1 MSADSLNYRIGVDV
15 GDRSVGLAAIEFDDD
30 GFPIKKLA
38 MVTFRH
44 DGGMDPATGKT
55 PKSRK
60 ETAGVARRTMRM
72 RRRKKKRIKEL
83 DKKLRDL
90 GYFVPRDEE
99 PQTYEAWSSRA
110 RLAESRFE
118 DPQEC
123 GEHLVRAVRHM
134 ARHRGWRNP
143 WWSFSQLEEASQKSS
158 ETFGRILERAQHE
171 WGERVSDNATLG
183 MLGALAANNNI
194 LLRPRRYEHNPKTGK
209 NAEKLNVRGQE
220 PILLD
225 KVRQEDVLAELRR
238 ICKVQG
244 IEDQYPEL
252 AHTVFTQVRPYVPT
266 ERVGKD
272 PLQPMKIRAS
282 RASLEFQE
290 FRIRDAVAN
299 LRIRV
304 GGSERRPLTEE
315 EYDRAVD
322 YLMEYSDTAP
332 PTWGEVADELEIA
345 ENTLIAPVIDDVRLN
360 VAPYDRSSAIVEAKL
375 KRKTQARQWWDDDAN
390 LDLRSQ
396 LILLVSDATDDTAR
410 IAENSGLLEV
420 FESWSD
426 EEKQTLQD
434 LKFDSGRA
442 AYSIDT
448 LNKLNAYM
456 HEHRVGLHEARQNV
470 FGVSDTWRPPRDRLD
485 EPTGQPTVDRVLT
498 IVRRFIL
505 DCERAWGCPQKIVV
519 EHARTG
525 LMGPSQRADV
535 LKEIARNRNANER
548 IRQEL
553 REGGIEAPNRADIR
567 RNSIIQDQESQ
578 CLYCGKEVGVLT
590 AELDHIVPRAGGGS
604 SKRENLAAVCRACN
618 ASKGSRPFAVWAG
631 PARLERTIL
640 RLRELQAFKTKSKK
654 RTLNAIIRRLK
665 QREEDEPIDERSLAS
680 TSYAATSIR
689 ERLEQHFNDDLPDG
703 FAPVSVD
710 VYGGSLTRESRRA
723 GGIDKSIMLRGQ
735 SDKNRFDVRHHAI
748 DAAVMT
754 LLNPSVAVTLEQRR
768 MLKQEN
774 DYSSP
779 RVQHDNGWR
788 DFIGRGEAS
797 QSKFLHWKKT
807 AVVLADL
814 ISEAIEQDTIPVVNP
829 LRLRPQNGSV
839 HKDTVEAVLERT
851 VGDSWTDKQVSRIV
865 DPNTYIAFLSLLGR
879 KKELD
884 ADHQRLVSVSAG
896 VKLLADERVQIFPEE
911 AASILTP
918 RGVVKIGD
926 SIHHAR
932 LYGWKNQRGDIQVG
946 MLRVF
951 GAEFPWFMRESGVKD
966 ILRVPIPQGSQS
978 YRDLAATTRKFIE
991 NGQAT
996 EFGWITQN
1004 DEIEI
1009 SAEEYLATD
1018 KGDILSDFLGVLPEI
1033 RWKVTGIEDNRR
1045 IRLRPLLL
1053 SSEAIPNMLNGRLL
1067 TQEEHDLIALVI
1079 NKGVRVVVSTFLAL
1093 PSTKII
1099 RRNNLGIPRWRGN
1112 GHLPTSLDIQRAATQ
1127 ALEGRD

>member
-1 MSADSLNYRIGVDV
+1 MSADSLNYRVGVDV

-30 GFPIKKLA
+30 GFPLKKLA

-72 RRRKKKRIKEL
+72 RRRKKKRLKDL

-99 PQTYEAWSSRA
+99 PQTYEAWSSRT

-118 DPQEC
+118 DPHER

-143 WWSFSQLEEASQKSS
+143 WWSFSQLEEASQEPS

-171 WGERVSDNATLG
+171 WSERVSDNATLG

-252 AHTVFTQVRPYVPT
+252 AHAVFTQVRPYVPT

-322 YLMEYSDTAP
+322 YLMEYSDTTP

-410 IAENSGLLEV
+410 VAENSGLLEV

-456 HEHRVGLHEARQNV
+456 HEHRV
-470 FGVSDTWRPPRDRLD
+470 
-485 EPTGQPTVDRVLT
+485 
-498 IVRRFIL
+498 
-505 DCERAWGCPQKIVV
+505 
-519 EHARTG
+519 
-525 LMGPSQRADV
+525 
-535 LKEIARNRNANER
+535 
-548 IRQEL
+548 
-553 REGGIEAPNRADIR
+553 
-567 RNSIIQDQESQ
+567 
-578 CLYCGKEVGVLT
+578 
-590 AELDHIVPRAGGGS
+590 
-604 SKRENLAAVCRACN
+604 VCM
-618 ASKGSRPFAVWAG
+618 K
-631 PARLERTIL
+631 
-640 RLRELQAFKTKSKK
+640 
-654 RTLNAIIRRLK
+654 
-665 QREEDEPIDERSLAS
+665 
-680 TSYAATSIR
+680 
-689 ERLEQHFNDDLPDG
+689 
-703 FAPVSVD
+703 
-710 VYGGSLTRESRRA
+710 
-723 GGIDKSIMLRGQ
+723 
-735 SDKNRFDVRHHAI
+735 
-748 DAAVMT
+748 
-754 LLNPSVAVTLEQRR
+754 
-768 MLKQEN
+768 
-774 DYSSP
+774 
-779 RVQHDNGWR
+779 
-788 DFIGRGEAS
+788 
-797 QSKFLHWKKT
+797 
-807 AVVLADL
+807 
-814 ISEAIEQDTIPVVNP
+814 
-829 LRLRPQNGSV
+829 
-839 HKDTVEAVLERT
+839 
-851 VGDSWTDKQVSRIV
+851 
-865 DPNTYIAFLSLLGR
+865 LGR
-879 KKELD
+879 MF
-884 ADHQRLVSVSAG
+884 S
-896 VKLLADERVQIFPEE
+896 
-911 AASILTP
+911 
-918 RGVVKIGD
+918 
-926 SIHHAR
+926 
-932 LYGWKNQRGDIQVG
+932 
-946 MLRVF
+946 
-951 GAEFPWFMRESGVKD
+951 EFPIHG
-966 ILRVPIPQGSQS
+966 
-978 YRDLAATTRKFIE
+978 A
-991 NGQAT
+991 
-996 EFGWITQN
+996 
-1004 DEIEI
+1004 
-1009 SAEEYLATD
+1009 
-1018 KGDILSDFLGVLPEI
+1018 
-1033 RWKVTGIEDNRR
+1033 
-1045 IRLRPLLL
+1045 RP
-1053 SSEAIPNMLNGRLL
+1053 
-1067 TQEEHDLIALVI
+1067 VI
-1079 NKGVRVVVSTFLAL
+1079 V
-1093 PSTKII
+1093 
-1099 RRNNLGIPRWRGN
+1099 
-1112 GHLPTSLDIQRAATQ
+1112 
-1127 ALEGRD
+1127 

>member
-30 GFPIKKLA
+30 GFPLKKLA

-72 RRRKKKRIKEL
+72 RRRKKKRLKDL

-118 DPQEC
+118 DPHER

-143 WWSFSQLEEASQKSS
+143 WWSFSQLEEASQEPS

-252 AHTVFTQVRPYVPT
+252 AHAVFTQVRPYVPT

-505 DCERAWGCPQKIVV
+505 DCERAWGRPQKIVV

-535 LKEIARNRNANER
+535 LKEITRNRNANER

-553 REGGIEAPNRADIR
+553 RAGGVENPNRADIR

-631 PARLERTIL
+631 PARLERTIQ

-654 RTLNAIIRRLK
+654 RMLNAIIRRLK
-665 QREEDEPIDERSLAS
+665 QREEDEPMEERSLAS

-779 RVQHDNGWR
+779 RGQHDNGWR

-797 QSKFLHWKKT
+797 QSKFLYWKKT

-814 ISEAIEQDTIPVVNP
+814 ISEAIAQDTIPVVNP

-865 DPNTYIAFLSLLGR
+865 DPDTYIAFLSLLGK
-879 KKELD
+879 KKELE

-896 VKLLADERVQIFPEE
+896 VKLLAEERVQIFPEE

-978 YRDLAATTRKFIE
+978 YRDLAPTVRKNIE
-991 NGQAT
+991 NDKAV
-996 EFGWITQN
+996 EFGWFTQN
-1004 DEIEI
+1004 DELEI
-1009 SAEEYLATD
+1009 DPFDYIQHGGKDKLARF
-1018 KGDILSDFLGVLPEI
+1018 LSYMPES
-1033 RWKVTGIEDNRR
+1033 RWRIDGISMNNKLR
-1045 IRLRPLLL
+1045 IRPNLL
-1053 SSEAIPNMLNGRLL
+1053 SGEELPAKVYGKELSEEQYKLL
-1067 TQEEHDLIALVI
+1067 EETLKTGLIIATEGLLSLKSARIV
-1079 NKGVRVVVSTFLAL
+1079 
-1093 PSTKII
+1093 

-1112 GHLPTSLDIQRAATQ
+1112 GHLPTSLDIQRAAAQ

>member
-1 MSADSLNYRIGVDV
+1 M
-15 GDRSVGLAAIEFDDD
+15 
-30 GFPIKKLA
+30 
-38 MVTFRH
+38 
-44 DGGMDPATGKT
+44 
-55 PKSRK
+55 
-60 ETAGVARRTMRM
+60 
-72 RRRKKKRIKEL
+72 
-83 DKKLRDL
+83 
-90 GYFVPRDEE
+90 
-99 PQTYEAWSSRA
+99 
-110 RLAESRFE
+110 
-118 DPQEC
+118 
-123 GEHLVRAVRHM
+123 
-134 ARHRGWRNP
+134 
-143 WWSFSQLEEASQKSS
+143 
-158 ETFGRILERAQHE
+158 
-171 WGERVSDNATLG
+171 
-183 MLGALAANNNI
+183 
-194 LLRPRRYEHNPKTGK
+194 
-209 NAEKLNVRGQE
+209 
-220 PILLD
+220 
-225 KVRQEDVLAELRR
+225 
-238 ICKVQG
+238 
-244 IEDQYPEL
+244 
-252 AHTVFTQVRPYVPT
+252 
-266 ERVGKD
+266 
-272 PLQPMKIRAS
+272 
-282 RASLEFQE
+282 
-290 FRIRDAVAN
+290 
-299 LRIRV
+299 
-304 GGSERRPLTEE
+304 
-315 EYDRAVD
+315 
-322 YLMEYSDTAP
+322 
-332 PTWGEVADELEIA
+332 
-345 ENTLIAPVIDDVRLN
+345 
-360 VAPYDRSSAIVEAKL
+360 
-375 KRKTQARQWWDDDAN
+375 
-390 LDLRSQ
+390 
-396 LILLVSDATDDTAR
+396 
-410 IAENSGLLEV
+410 EV

-505 DCERAWGCPQKIVV
+505 DCERAWGRPQKIVV

-578 CLYCGKEVGVLT
+578 CLYCGKEIGVLT

-631 PARLERTIL
+631 PARLERTIQ

-654 RTLNAIIRRLK
+654 RMLNAIIRRLK

-779 RVQHDNGWR
+779 RGQHDNGWR

-797 QSKFLHWKKT
+797 QSKFLYWKKT

-814 ISEAIEQDTIPVVNP
+814 ISEAIAQDTIPVVNP

-865 DPNTYIAFLSLLGR
+865 DPDTYIAFLSLLGK
-879 KKELD
+879 KKELE

-896 VKLLADERVQIFPEE
+896 VKLLAEERVQIFPEE

-978 YRDLAATTRKFIE
+978 YRDLAPTVRKNIE
-991 NGQAT
+991 NDKAV
-996 EFGWITQN
+996 EFGWFTQN
-1004 DEIEI
+1004 DELEI
-1009 SAEEYLATD
+1009 DPFDYIQHGGKDKLARF
-1018 KGDILSDFLGVLPEI
+1018 LSYMPES
-1033 RWKVTGIEDNRR
+1033 RWRIDGISMNNKLR
-1045 IRLRPLLL
+1045 IRPNLL
-1053 SSEAIPNMLNGRLL
+1053 SGEELPAKVYGKELSEEQYKLL
-1067 TQEEHDLIALVI
+1067 EETLKTGLIIATEGLLSLKSARIV
-1079 NKGVRVVVSTFLAL
+1079 
-1093 PSTKII
+1093 

-1112 GHLPTSLDIQRAATQ
+1112 GHLPTSLDIQRAAAQ

>member
-30 GFPIKKLA
+30 GFPLKKLA

-72 RRRKKKRIKEL
+72 RRRKKKRLKDL

-118 DPQEC
+118 DPHER

-143 WWSFSQLEEASQKSS
+143 WWSFSQLEEASQEPS

-252 AHTVFTQVRPYVPT
+252 AHAVFTQVRPYVPT

-322 YLMEYSDTAP
+322 YLTEYPDSAP

-505 DCERAWGCPQKIVV
+505 DCERAWGRPQKIVV

-631 PARLERTIL
+631 PARLERTIQ

-654 RTLNAIIRRLK
+654 RMLNAIIRRLK

-797 QSKFLHWKKT
+797 QSKFLYWKKT

-814 ISEAIEQDTIPVVNP
+814 ISEAIAQDTIPVVNP

-865 DPNTYIAFLSLLGR
+865 DPDTYIAFLSLLGK
-879 KKELD
+879 KKELE

-896 VKLLADERVQIFPEE
+896 VKLLAEERVQIFPEE

-978 YRDLAATTRKFIE
+978 YRDLAPTVRKNIE
-991 NGQAT
+991 NDKAV
-996 EFGWITQN
+996 EFGWFTQN
-1004 DEIEI
+1004 DELEI
-1009 SAEEYLATD
+1009 DPFDYIQHGGKDKLARF
-1018 KGDILSDFLGVLPEI
+1018 LSYMPES
-1033 RWKVTGIEDNRR
+1033 RWRIDGISMNNKLR
-1045 IRLRPLLL
+1045 IRPNLL
-1053 SSEAIPNMLNGRLL
+1053 SGEELPAKVYGKELSEEQYKLL
-1067 TQEEHDLIALVI
+1067 EETLKTGLIIATEGLLSLKSARIV
-1079 NKGVRVVVSTFLAL
+1079 
-1093 PSTKII
+1093 

-1112 GHLPTSLDIQRAATQ
+1112 GHLPTSLDIQRAAAQ

>member
-30 GFPIKKLA
+30 GFPLKKLA

-72 RRRKKKRIKEL
+72 RRRKKKRLKDL

-118 DPQEC
+118 DPHER

-252 AHTVFTQVRPYVPT
+252 AHAVFTQVRPYVPT

-304 GGSERRPLTEE
+304 GGSERRPLNEE

-322 YLMEYSDTAP
+322 YLMEYSDTTP
-332 PTWGEVADELEIA
+332 PMWGEVADELEIA

-456 HEHRVGLHEARQNV
+456 HEHRVGLHEARQNI
-470 FGVSDTWRPPRDRLD
+470 FGVSDTWRPLRDRLD

-505 DCERAWGCPQKIVV
+505 DCERAWGRPQKIVV

-578 CLYCGKEVGVLT
+578 CLYCGKEIGVLT

-631 PARLERTIL
+631 PARLERTIQ

-703 FAPVSVD
+703 FAPVAVD

-768 MLKQEN
+768 MLKQGN

-779 RVQHDNGWR
+779 RGQHDNGWR

-865 DPNTYIAFLSLLGR
+865 DPNTYIAFLSLLDK

-978 YRDLAATTRKFIE
+978 YRDLAPTVRKNIE
-991 NGQAT
+991 NDKAV
-996 EFGWITQN
+996 EFGWFTQN
-1004 DEIEI
+1004 DELEI
-1009 SAEEYLATD
+1009 DPFDYIQHGGKDKLARF
-1018 KGDILSDFLGVLPEI
+1018 LSYMPES
-1033 RWKVTGIEDNRR
+1033 RWRIDGISMNNKLR
-1045 IRLRPLLL
+1045 IRPNLL
-1053 SSEAIPNMLNGRLL
+1053 SGEELPAKVYGKELSEEQYKLL
-1067 TQEEHDLIALVI
+1067 EETLKTGLIIATEGLLSLKSARIV
-1079 NKGVRVVVSTFLAL
+1079 
-1093 PSTKII
+1093 

-1112 GHLPTSLDIQRAATQ
+1112 GHLPTSLDIQRAAAQ

>member
-15 GDRSVGLAAIEFDDD
+15 GDRSVGLAAIELDDD
-30 GFPIKKLA
+30 GFPLKKLA

-44 DGGMDPATGKT
+44 DGGKDPATGKT

-72 RRRKKKRIKEL
+72 RRRKKKRLKDL

-118 DPQEC
+118 DPHER

-143 WWSFSQLEEASQKSS
+143 WWSFSQLEEASQEPS

-252 AHTVFTQVRPYVPT
+252 AHAVFTQVRPYVPT

-322 YLMEYSDTAP
+322 YLMEYSDTTP

-505 DCERAWGCPQKIVV
+505 DCERAWGRPQKIVV

-535 LKEIARNRNANER
+535 LKEITRNRNANER

-553 REGGIEAPNRADIR
+553 RAGGVENPNRADIR

-631 PARLERTIL
+631 PARLERTIQ

-654 RTLNAIIRRLK
+654 RMLNAIIRRLK

-779 RVQHDNGWR
+779 RGQHDNGWR

-814 ISEAIEQDTIPVVNP
+814 ISEAIAQDTIPVVNP

-865 DPNTYIAFLSLLGR
+865 DPNTYIAFLSLLGK
-879 KKELD
+879 KKELE

-896 VKLLADERVQIFPEE
+896 VKLLADERIQIFPEE

-966 ILRVPIPQGSQS
+966 ILRVLIPQGSQS
-978 YRDLAATTRKFIE
+978 YRDLAPTVRKNIE
-991 NGQAT
+991 NDKAV
-996 EFGWITQN
+996 EFGWFTQN
-1004 DEIEI
+1004 DELEI
-1009 SAEEYLATD
+1009 DPFDYIQHGGKDKLARF
-1018 KGDILSDFLGVLPEI
+1018 LSYMPES
-1033 RWKVTGIEDNRR
+1033 RWRIDGISMNNKLR
-1045 IRLRPLLL
+1045 IRPNLL
-1053 SSEAIPNMLNGRLL
+1053 SGEELPAKVYGKELSEEQYKLL
-1067 TQEEHDLIALVI
+1067 EETLKTGLIIATEGLLSLKSARIV
-1079 NKGVRVVVSTFLAL
+1079 
-1093 PSTKII
+1093 

-1112 GHLPTSLDIQRAATQ
+1112 GHLPTSLDIQRAAAQ

>member
-30 GFPIKKLA
+30 GFPLKKLA

-72 RRRKKKRIKEL
+72 RRRKKKRLKDL

-118 DPQEC
+118 DPHER

-143 WWSFSQLEEASQKSS
+143 WWSFSQLEEASQEPS

-252 AHTVFTQVRPYVPT
+252 AHAVFTQVRPYVPT

-322 YLMEYSDTAP
+322 YLMEYSDTTP

-505 DCERAWGCPQKIVV
+505 DCERAWGRPQKIVV

-525 LMGPSQRADV
+525 LMCPSQRADV

-578 CLYCGKEVGVLT
+578 CLYCGKEIGVLT

-631 PARLERTIL
+631 PARLERTIQ

-665 QREEDEPIDERSLAS
+665 QREEDEPI
-680 TSYAATSIR
+680 R

-703 FAPVSVD
+703 FAPVAVD

-779 RVQHDNGWR
+779 RGQHDNGWR

-839 HKDTVEAVLERT
+839 HKDTVEAVLERA

-865 DPNTYIAFLSLLGR
+865 DPNTYIAFLSLLGK

-978 YRDLAATTRKFIE
+978 YRDLAPTVRKNIE
-991 NGQAT
+991 NDKAV
-996 EFGWITQN
+996 EFGWFTQN
-1004 DEIEI
+1004 DELEI
-1009 SAEEYLATD
+1009 DPFDYIQHGGKDKLARF
-1018 KGDILSDFLGVLPEI
+1018 LSYMPES
-1033 RWKVTGIEDNRR
+1033 RWRIDGISMNNKLR
-1045 IRLRPLLL
+1045 IRPNLL
-1053 SSEAIPNMLNGRLL
+1053 SGEELPAKVYGNELSEEQYKLL
-1067 TQEEHDLIALVI
+1067 EETLKTGLIIATEGLLSL
-1079 NKGVRVVVSTFLAL
+1079 KSAR
-1093 PSTKII
+1093 II
-1099 RRNNLGIPRWRGN
+1099 RRNNLGIPRWRSN

>member
-15 GDRSVGLAAIEFDDD
+15 GDRSVGLAAIELDDD
-30 GFPIKKLA
+30 GFPLKKLA

-44 DGGMDPATGKT
+44 DGGKDPATGKT

-72 RRRKKKRIKEL
+72 RRRKKKRLKDL

-118 DPQEC
+118 DPHER

-143 WWSFSQLEEASQKSS
+143 WWSFSQLEEASQEPS

-252 AHTVFTQVRPYVPT
+252 AHAVFTQVRPYVPT

-322 YLMEYSDTAP
+322 YLMEYSDTTP

-505 DCERAWGCPQKIVV
+505 DCERAWGRPQKIVV

-535 LKEIARNRNANER
+535 LKEITRNRNANER

-553 REGGIEAPNRADIR
+553 RAGGVENPNRADIR

-631 PARLERTIL
+631 PARLERTIQ

-654 RTLNAIIRRLK
+654 RMLNAIIRRLK

-814 ISEAIEQDTIPVVNP
+814 ISEAIAQDTIPVVNP

-865 DPNTYIAFLSLLGR
+865 DPDTYIAFLSLLGK
-879 KKELD
+879 KKELE

-896 VKLLADERVQIFPEE
+896 VKLLAEERVQIFPEE

-966 ILRVPIPQGSQS
+966 ILRVLIPQGSQS
-978 YRDLAATTRKFIE
+978 YRDLAPTVRKNIE
-991 NGQAT
+991 NDKAV
-996 EFGWITQN
+996 EFGWFTQN
-1004 DEIEI
+1004 DELEI
-1009 SAEEYLATD
+1009 DPFDYIQHGGKDKLARF
-1018 KGDILSDFLGVLPEI
+1018 LSYMPES
-1033 RWKVTGIEDNRR
+1033 RWRIDGISMNNKLR
-1045 IRLRPLLL
+1045 IRPNLL
-1053 SSEAIPNMLNGRLL
+1053 SGEELPAKVYGKELSEEQYKLL
-1067 TQEEHDLIALVI
+1067 EETLKTGLIIATEGLLSLKSARIV
-1079 NKGVRVVVSTFLAL
+1079 
-1093 PSTKII
+1093 

-1112 GHLPTSLDIQRAATQ
+1112 GHLPTSLDIQRAAAQ